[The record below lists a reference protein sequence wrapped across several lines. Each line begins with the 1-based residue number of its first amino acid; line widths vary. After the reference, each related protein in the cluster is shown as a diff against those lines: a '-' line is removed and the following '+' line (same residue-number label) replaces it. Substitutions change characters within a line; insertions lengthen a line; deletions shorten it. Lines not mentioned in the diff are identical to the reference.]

1 MNTSAI
7 FSVVP
12 VGFSLAALFIL
23 VFAGLVFYALRS
35 KGDVSAE
42 LSHGK
47 TSFKLEARGRSASRA
62 KNRPFR

>member
-12 VGFSLAALFIL
+12 VGLSLVVLSIL
-23 VFAGLVFYALRS
+23 VFAGIVFYALRI
-35 KGDVSAE
+35 KRDVSAE

-47 TSFKLEARGRSASRA
+47 TRFKLAARGQSAPRA